1 MTVHSAALES
11 SRTLRP
17 PPTAVK
23 LLLPIW
29 GFRYITQF
37 LEFGLPTLLA
47 PGNIPAVAALLPC
60 EFHLM
65 TSAADAP
72 MFAEHPA
79 WQMLQTIC
87 SVKIELID
95 DLITDGNHSTT
106 ITLAFS
112 RAVRAAGPQMT
123 DTCFINICA
132 DYLFS
137 DHALDNVMKSMYAGA
152 SVVLAGNFQ
161 IVGEDGLGALR
172 HKIDPARVELPI
184 SSRELIR
191 CGITYMHPASVA
203 NIVNFG
209 LFHNEHTNRLFWRVD
224 DSTLIGR
231 FYLMH
236 VVCIRPEVTEFVV
249 GSSFDYSFVPELCP
263 SNNVA
268 IIADSDDYFVLELQ
282 TRNHEASQ
290 LRPGPH
296 VPATLAVSLAEWTTA
311 RHREN
316 AESTVVF
323 HTKDIPDAILSKVTA
338 EADAFMAKVGA
349 GLQAPPQPYR
359 NHPYWIGAIM
369 AHRRAT
375 GQPDVTHTGESE
387 FSEQPESASPSSL
400 ALLWRL
406 RMALYGTFPE
416 LGVCHPF
423 WPDFHIPLQ
432 KLEKL
437 LSENKRALIVSSAAS
452 AYTAWLARRSSQT
465 VKMETVRLLNMTDL
479 QYRSLFGAF
488 DVCFVNLTE
497 RDVKFGDV
505 FIDRVAP
512 LLKPDGLLLLLANNT
527 NFDETP
533 EFAPSFAFHS
543 VRFGNLSLWLS
554 DIHYISS
561 TNWRA
566 FVQRKI
572 VAIGRMARRT
582 PPVGL
587 VLGAIFG
594 VPLLIASYLCNRRAA
609 VGTAVPPRHAHCSS
623 VFMEFRPSDRTED
636 GWRPRFAV
644 AGESV
649 RPSDGTESIAQP
661 TNVAAPAKIAQS
673 DTSNEDLVSVLA
685 RYKFAA
691 RLLSGRANVCQI
703 GYSELH
709 GPELVGAAVKSLV
722 VYVAKTEVTPA
733 TLRRYQ
739 ANSKIKM
746 QIHDLGRE
754 RLPASY
760 DAIYSFDALERIAP
774 EQEDGVVRHMRESLS
789 SGSDVVIIGCPGH
802 VTAAIAGGID
812 RVHRRSGLQLQML
825 VSQHFDTVLMFS
837 MVENDIQAGLLP
849 GADYF
854 IAVASSRRG

>member
-1 MTVHSAALES
+1 MTVHSAAFES

-17 PPTAVK
+17 RPTAAK

-47 PGNIPAVAALLPC
+47 PGNIPAVAALLSC

-72 MFAEHPA
+72 MVAEHPA
-79 WQMLQTIC
+79 WQMLQTVC
-87 SVKIELID
+87 RVKIELID

-112 RAVRAAGPQMT
+112 RAVRAVGPQMT

-137 DHALDNVMKSMYAGA
+137 DSALDSVMKHMYAGA
-152 SVVLAGNFQ
+152 SAVLAGNFQ
-161 IVGEDGLGALR
+161 IVSEDGLGALR
-172 HKIDPARVELPI
+172 RKIDPACVELPI

-191 CGITYMHPASVA
+191 CGITYMHPATVA

-263 SNNVA
+263 SNNAV
-268 IIADSDDYFVLELQ
+268 IITDSDDYFVLELQ
-282 TRNHEASQ
+282 TRNHEANQ

-316 AESTVVF
+316 AQSTVVF
-323 HTKDIPDAILSKVTA
+323 HAKDIPVATLAEVTA
-338 EADAFMAKVGA
+338 EADAFMARVGA
-349 GLQAPPQPYR
+349 ALQVPPQPYR

-369 AHRRAT
+369 AHRGAT

-387 FSEQPESASPSSL
+387 FSEQSDSASPSTL

-406 RMALYGTFPE
+406 RVALYGAFPE

-423 WPDFHIPLQ
+423 WPDFRIPLQ
-432 KLEKL
+432 KLEKIL
-437 LSENKRALIVSSAAS
+437 AENKRALVVSPAPSS
-452 AYTAWLARRSSQT
+452 YTAWLARRSSQA

-497 RDVKFGDV
+497 RDVKLGDV

-512 LLKPDGLLLLLANNT
+512 LLKADGLLLLLVNNT

-533 EFAPSFAFHS
+533 EFAQSFAFHS

-554 DIHYISS
+554 GIHYISS
-561 TNWRA
+561 TDWRA
-566 FVQRKI
+566 FVQHKI
-572 VAIGRMARRT
+572 VALGRTARRT
-582 PPVGL
+582 PLAGL
-587 VLGAIFG
+587 VLAAIFG
-594 VPLLIASYLCNRRAA
+594 VPLLIASYFCNRRAA
-609 VGTAVPPRHAHCSS
+609 VGTVVPPRHAHCSS

-644 AGESV
+644 AGETI

-661 TNVAAPAKIAQS
+661 TNAAAPTKIAPS
-673 DTSNEDLVSVLA
+673 ELSKDDLLSSLA

-691 RLLSGRANVCQI
+691 RLLGGRANVCQI
-703 GYSELH
+703 GYGELH
-709 GPELVGAAVKSLV
+709 GPGLVAAAVKSLII
-722 VYVAKTEVTPA
+722 YADKTEIAQA
-733 TLRRYQ
+733 TLLRYQ
-739 ANSKIKM
+739 ANSTIKM
-746 QIHDLGRE
+746 QIHDLDRE

-774 EQEDGVVRHMRESLS
+774 EQEDDVVRHMRESLS
-789 SGSDVVIIGCPGH
+789 SGSDVAIIGCPSH
-802 VTAAIAGGID
+802 VTAAIGGDVD
-812 RVHRRSGLQLQML
+812 RVYRRSGLQLQML
-825 VSQHFDTVLMFS
+825 VSRHFDTVLMFS

-854 IAVASSRRG
+854 IAVSSCRRR

>member
-1 MTVHSAALES
+1 MTVHAAALES

-23 LLLPIW
+23 LLLPVW
-29 GFRYITQF
+29 GYRYITQF
-37 LEFGLPTLLA
+37 LEFCLPTLLA

-72 MFAEHPA
+72 MVAEHPA

-87 SVKIELID
+87 RVKIEPID

-106 ITLAFS
+106 ITLAFA
-112 RAVRAAGPQMT
+112 RAVHAAGPQIT

-137 DHALDNVMKSMYAGA
+137 DRALENVMKRMYTGA
-152 SVVLAGNFQ
+152 SAVLAGNFQ

-172 HKIDPARVELPI
+172 RKIDPARVDLPI

-191 CGITYMHPASVA
+191 CGITYMHPASFA
-203 NIVNFG
+203 NVVNFG
-209 LFHNEHTNRLFWRVD
+209 LFHNEHTNRLFWRID

-231 FYLMH
+231 FYLLH

-263 SNNVA
+263 SNNIVV
-268 IIADSDDYFVLELQ
+268 IADSDDYFVLELQ
-282 TRNHEASQ
+282 TRNHEANQ

-296 VPATLAVSLAEWTTA
+296 LPVVLAGSLAEWTTA

-316 AESTVVF
+316 AQSTVVF
-323 HTKDIPDAILSKVTA
+323 HAKDLPVEALTRVTA
-338 EADAFMAKVGA
+338 EADAFMASIGTELK
-349 GLQAPPQPYR
+349 APPQPYR
-359 NHPYWIGAIM
+359 DHPYWIGAIM

-375 GQPDVTHTGESE
+375 GQPDVASVHESE
-387 FSEQPESASPSSL
+387 FGTQSAASPSTL
-400 ALLWRL
+400 GLLWRL
-406 RMALYGTFPE
+406 RIAMYGTFPD

-432 KLEKL
+432 KLETL
-437 LSENKRALIVSSAAS
+437 LAANKRALIISSNPN
-452 AYTAWLARRSSQT
+452 AYTAWLAQRSSRT
-465 VKMETVRLLNMTDL
+465 VKMEGARLLNMTEL
-479 QYRSLFGAF
+479 QYRALFGAF

-497 RDVKFGDV
+497 RDVKLGDV

-512 LLKPDGLLLLLANNT
+512 LLKADGLLLLLVNNT
-527 NFDETP
+527 NFDETSQ
-533 EFAPSFAFHS
+533 FAQSFAFHS
-543 VRFGNLSLWLS
+543 VRFGNLALWLS

-566 FVQRKI
+566 FVQHKI

-582 PPVGL
+582 PPAGL
-587 VLGAIFG
+587 VLAAIFG

-609 VGTAVPPRHAHCSS
+609 VGTAAPPRRAHCSS
-623 VFMEFRPSDRTED
+623 VCMEFHPSERTED
-636 GWRPRFAV
+636 GWQPRFTV
-644 AGESV
+644 AGETI

-661 TNVAAPAKIAQS
+661 ATSVALSKALRPAK
-673 DTSNEDLVSVLA
+673 SNDDLLNALA

-691 RLLSGRANVCQI
+691 RLLGDHDSVCQI
-703 GYSELH
+703 GYDGSQ
-709 GPELVGAAVKSLV
+709 GPEFVAGAVKSLAIFADKAELV
-722 VYVAKTEVTPA
+722 SVSVRK
-733 TLRRYQ
+733 YQ
-739 ANSKIKM
+739 ADSTIKI
-746 QIHDLGRE
+746 QAHDIVRE
-754 RLPASY
+754 RLPASHN
-760 DAIYSFDALERIAP
+760 ALYSFDALERIAP
-774 EQEDGVVRHMRESLS
+774 ENEDDVLLHMRESLS
-789 SGSDVVIIGCPGH
+789 SGSDVAIIGCPGR
-802 VTAAIAGGID
+802 AAASHD
-812 RVHRRSGLQLQML
+812 AEALHRRSGLQLQRL
-825 VSQHFDTVLMFS
+825 VSRHFSTVLMFS
-837 MVENDIQAGLLP
+837 MVEADIQAGLLN

-854 IAVASSRRG
+854 IAVASSRRT